1 MKIMFY
7 VILALVCGIGVL
19 FLVVKHLS
27 GEIKLLKT
35 QLETSEKEKDSYA
48 RQVQR
53 LTSTAGIIA
62 ANEREANEKID
73 EIYSG
78 DAVDNALSGLS
89 KHKN

>member
-7 VILALVCGIGVL
+7 VILALVCVIGVL

-53 LTSTAGIIA
+53 LTSAAEIIA
-62 ANEREANEKID
+62 ANERKANEKID

>member
-19 FLVVKHLS
+19 FLVVKHLR
-27 GEIKLLKT
+27 GEIRLLKN

-53 LTSTAGIIA
+53 LTSAAKMVA

>member
-1 MKIMFY
+1 MKIMLW
-7 VILALVCGIGVL
+7 VILALVCVAGVL
-19 FLVVKHLS
+19 LLLVKHLR
-27 GEIKLLKT
+27 GEIRLLKN

-53 LTSTAGIIA
+53 LTSAAEIIA

-73 EIYSG
+73 EVYSG
-78 DAVDNALSGLS
+78 DAVDNALGGLS